1 MKEQKTQNKGEI
13 SEVYVFFRILGDH
26 AIYPCDKE
34 LKRTGSFFP
43 VLSILRG
50 DSDKKTKTF
59 SYNEQSKE
67 WSVDGEDT
75 QQQIISPHEG
85 TLHADELLVEMNKK
99 SKEPRNY
106 QKALKFL
113 SYIGVHSYKASSKD
127 KKDISLQISDVRAGT
142 TPTCGFSIKSYIG
155 GSPTLLNSSGDCT
168 NFLYEVV
175 GLSYDDVKEAN
186 SLDKTG
192 KRMEF
197 ISSKY
202 ASLSFINLCSDTF
215 KRNLYYI
222 DSCMYKIL
230 GEILKI
236 FYTKKMRSVKDATEF
251 LANEDPLL
259 LGDPG
264 PYRECVKRLLVA
276 VALGMTPGHRWEGKT
291 DETSGFLIVKP
302 DGEVVTYHIYNHD
315 AFKEYLYL
323 FTYFDSPDRSRHK
336 FGTLYIENNR
346 IYIKLALQIRF
357 SKPHKVSKRKL
368 TKPDISK

>member
-99 SKEPRNY
+99 SKELRNY

-113 SYIGVHSYKASSKD
+113 SYIGVHSYKASSKN

-236 FYTKKMRSVKDATEF
+236 FYTKKCVPLKMLPNFLLMKIPCCLVTQAPTVNVLKD
-251 LANEDPLL
+251 
-259 LGDPG
+259 
-264 PYRECVKRLLVA
+264 C
-276 VALGMTPGHRWEGKT
+276 W
-291 DETSGFLIVKP
+291 
-302 DGEVVTYHIYNHD
+302 
-315 AFKEYLYL
+315 
-323 FTYFDSPDRSRHK
+323 
-336 FGTLYIENNR
+336 
-346 IYIKLALQIRF
+346 
-357 SKPHKVSKRKL
+357 
-368 TKPDISK
+368 